1 MSWVSSLDMKGI
13 AVHST
18 NEYTFRLGGLS
29 SDWLILKPDL
39 LVNISNDAPG

>member
-13 AVHST
+13 AVHLT
-18 NEYTFRLGGLS
+18 NEYTSRLGGLS
-29 SDWLILKPDL
+29 SDRLILKPHL